1 MPLLTKPQIT
11 KQLSVLPNCNAC
23 GAAAKCRSPKLTWPG
38 KQADIVFVVDGV
50 EQDSPSGLQDSPY
63 NRLDG
68 LCKRVGIEMRDYAL
82 VPASACFGASE
93 EAWRHCQPLMAS
105 ELSRLR
111 PRVIIPFGSKATQ
124 SVVGR
129 FWQRPAELFDRWYGY
144 QIPCQQLNAWI
155 CPVGSVAPQKGQ
167 MDISQMWAYRWLRD
181 AVRLTGRPWD
191 HGVPDIKDCVTV
203 LTDPAKIQE
212 FLGFAKNLPITS
224 LDWETLG
231 LKPENSSMR
240 IWSAAIAYRD
250 EDEIVSVAFPVFEDC
265 HDALRAY
272 LTGPGRIIAHNMK
285 FEARWAKQ
293 KLGVFPANLYWDSM
307 QAAHIENPM
316 SGVTG
321 LKFQAFARL
330 GVPYFADEVEG
341 YFNQTDSNTPN
352 NIAASPLVPLLTY
365 NGIDSA
371 VELILA
377 SIQMKQADL
386 IRQHFVPEKYLPSN
400 LHSA

>member
-68 LCKRVGIEMRDYAL
+68 LCKRVGIEMRDYVL

-111 PRVIIPFGSKATQ
+111 PRVVIPFGSKATQ

-129 FWQRPAELFDRWYGY
+129 FWQRPAELFDRWYGH

-155 CPVGSVAPQKGQ
+155 CPVGIVAPQKGQ

-181 AVRLTGRPWD
+181 AVRLASRPWD

-203 LTDPAKIQE
+203 LTDPAKIGQ
-212 FLGFAKNLPITS
+212 FLTQAAT
-224 LDWETLG
+224 LDLSAFDYETNG
-231 LKPENSSMR
+231 IKPEFQGMR
-240 IWSAAIAYRD
+240 IWTMSIAFVAEGELR
-250 EDEIVSVAFPVFEDC
+250 SVAFPVYKEH
-265 HDALRAY
+265 HDRIRAY
-272 LTGPGRIIAHNMK
+272 LESPGKKIAANMK
-285 FEARWAKQ
+285 FEARWSYQ
-293 KLGVFPANLYWDSM
+293 KLGVWPKNLWFDTM

-316 SGVTG
+316 SGITG

-330 GVPYFADEVEG
+330 GVPFFADEVEK
-341 YFNQTDSNTPN
+341 YFHSEENSQPN
-352 NIAASPLVPLLTY
+352 NIAAAPLVPLLTY

-377 SIQMKQADL
+377 SVQMVEAELVKE
-386 IRQHFVPEKYLPSN
+386 HFVPKKYLP
-400 LHSA
+400 LR